1 MHQKEL
7 QLLLSNMN
15 DTNPFKR
22 ELSQMLN
29 IPKSKTRV
37 NQSVDKGVERS
48 AKKVN
53 PNELKKKIE
62 EKFRVAHEMKTKE
75 NLKIKSN

>member
-1 MHQKEL
+1 
-7 QLLLSNMN
+7 MN

-29 IPKSKTRV
+29 IPKSRI
-37 NQSVDKGVERS
+37 NQSVDKAAERS
-48 AKKVN
+48 VKKVN

-62 EKFRVAHEMKTKE
+62 EKFREAHEMKK
-75 NLKIKSN
+75 NNIKNKSSHDANQDSDNDE